1 MWLAFGRLIALTALK
16 EEQLGVNLP
25 VVFWARFLNGHV
37 DLEDLS
43 PELEDTTKFL
53 TALYFQTSAQFGVD
67 AKKNPEGETT
77 AFTDSFR

>member
-1 MWLAFGRLIALTALK
+1 
-16 EEQLGVNLP
+16 
-25 VVFWARFLNGHV
+25 V